1 MTFSKVQGQKRACG
15 LLERMLSSERTSSAL
30 LFSGMEGI
38 GKALLARQFAQAL
51 LCLERAALAPCGL
64 CANCAAIEKGNH
76 HDVCSVNAQYQ
87 ASLREEEAAKQKT
100 LRVETIRHLRKDMEM
115 QSVLGGWK
123 IAIIEDAHTLE
134 TEAANALLKIL
145 EEPNPGILW
154 ILLTSQRERLPK
166 TIVSRCFSIPF
177 TPLAPQMVRQILIA
191 QGIAPARA
199 EELAVFCEGSVSRAL
214 ELAAGNYPDSLTA
227 GGLAPIEAA
236 DSLPKELYLARVQ
249 AELAIFALAQDIR
262 LKRFK
267 NNFPFSKVERPLQQL
282 GELRKALK
290 SNADPRT
297 ILMLACVEAEMAL
310 S

>member
-1 MTFSKVQGQKRACG
+1 
-15 LLERMLSSERTSSAL
+15 
-30 LFSGMEGI
+30 MEGI

-64 CANCAAIEKGNH
+64 CITAPPSKNH
-76 HDVCSVNAQYQ
+76 PDVCSVYAQYQ

-115 QSVLGGWK
+115 QSLLGGWK

-227 GGLAPIEAA
+227 GGLAHIEAA
-236 DSLPKELYLARVQ
+236 DSLPKNF
-249 AELAIFALAQDIR
+249 IWPGF
-262 LKRFK
+262 KRSWRFC
-267 NNFPFSKVERPLQQL
+267 
-282 GELRKALK
+282 
-290 SNADPRT
+290 
-297 ILMLACVEAEMAL
+297 ACPGHP